1 MTFSTVTGGNGELP
15 EPDWSVLF
23 SDELDIALARE
34 QWGIIT
40 RELRDTE
47 KLATANAHQ
56 IKRLVISYVL
66 FEVAARH
73 VSEQGAVLKA
83 KRSKVP
89 QYNPWFSVMKDANTM
104 AAAAEAELTVTPRRR
119 NNGGKAQRKEKK
131 TSAAD
136 RYLKPVAR

>member
-15 EPDWSVLF
+15 EPDWASLF
-23 SDELDIALARE
+23 SDDLDLRLARE

-66 FEVAARH
+66 FEVAARR
-73 VSEQGAVLKA
+73 VSEQGAVMKA
-83 KRSKVP
+83 KRSKAP
-89 QYNPWFSVMKDANTM
+89 QYNPWFTVMKDANAM

-119 NNGGKAQRKEKK
+119 NNGGKVQRKEKK
-131 TSAAD
+131 VSPSD
-136 RYLKPVAR
+136 KYLRPVTR